1 MDCTAQIQPWFYLCL
16 ALCGVILAML
26 AMFFGYNLKLGVRT
40 AQLEKKNGK
49 EQAQINELRKEIKQ
63 LKREKEWFE
72 PPLPEENITF
82 CPEPELPEEDDTIY
96 CSEPICPDCEQEE
109 CICDE
114 RDEPEELEEVDHD

>member
-49 EQAQINELRKEIKQ
+49 EQKQIDELKAKVKD
-63 LKREKEWFE
+63 L
-72 PPLPEENITF
+72 
-82 CPEPELPEEDDTIY
+82 
-96 CSEPICPDCEQEE
+96 
-109 CICDE
+109 E
-114 RDEPEELEEVDHD
+114 RRNK